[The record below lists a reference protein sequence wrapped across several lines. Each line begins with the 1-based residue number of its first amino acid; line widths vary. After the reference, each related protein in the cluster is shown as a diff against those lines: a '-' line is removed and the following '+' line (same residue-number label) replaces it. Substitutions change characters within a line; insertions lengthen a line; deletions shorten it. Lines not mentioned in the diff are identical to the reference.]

1 MRTQFFPWLSNMKLL
16 GLFLSIKLS
25 LLTLTHITTPNMV
38 SAVVSQ
44 NTTIQFIR
52 LLQNRTTN
60 TFTRHWT
67 LEECREVLHMI
78 EHYDLRK

>member
-1 MRTQFFPWLSNMKLL
+1 MRTQFFPSLSNMKLL

-44 NTTIQFIR
+44 NTTIQFYKTPPKPDHKH
-52 LLQNRTTN
+52 LYTSL
-60 TFTRHWT
+60 
-67 LEECREVLHMI
+67 
-78 EHYDLRK
+78 DS